1 MKVKGIIQSAMSAI
15 IVAMVMFGC
24 SSEKQVKSKKDL
36 SLPLNITIYLD
47 LSDRLVRDLTP
58 SQRERDLAIVEHFTK
73 LFQDSCQSTGILKSK
88 HRLRVLFYPAP
99 ENTEINT
106 LASALVIDMKNLQAK
121 DKRVEL
127 QKMPSVFKNSL
138 AQIYDETL
146 NAKKWLGSD
155 IWGFFSNKKVDDLCI
170 KKGYRNVLVI
180 LTDGYLYYELN
191 KQQSQDAYSYV
202 TSKTLL
208 KQNSSMIVKRKGL
221 QGLEVLML
229 ETNPYSPK
237 EHDRLQSVLE
247 NWFEGM
253 EIGRFVVSETDLSS
267 NTETVIDNFLNGDK

>member
-1 MKVKGIIQSAMSAI
+1 MKGIIQSAMSAI

-73 LFQDSCQSTGILKSK
+73 LFQDSCQSTGIFKSK
-88 HRLRVLFYPAP
+88 HRLKVLFYPAP

-106 LASALVIDMKNLQAK
+106 LASALVIDMKNLPAK

-191 KQQSQDAYSYV
+191 YKIPCSGVISRPAAS
-202 TSKTLL
+202 TSCRSFFITSAGIHLRSTLT
-208 KQNSSMIVKRKGL
+208 VR
-221 QGLEVLML
+221 
-229 ETNPYSPK
+229 T
-237 EHDRLQSVLE
+237 RLRLRTMS
-247 NWFEGM
+247 
-253 EIGRFVVSETDLSS
+253 IGA
-267 NTETVIDNFLNGDK
+267 